1 MTIQRIAPIIM
12 VLFLTLFGLQGLGGA
27 EEPAELTG
35 GEILVQVDRN
45 LRPESYEMYR
55 KLINIEPD
63 GSKKEFVLYTVKKG
77 HDKMVALFLDPP
89 SEKGRSTLR
98 LGDNMWLYI
107 PDVGKPI
114 RITNLQSVVGG
125 IFNNSDIMQLDFSVE
140 YEATILTDESDGD
153 TYVLQL
159 DAKNDTVAYDMMKMW
174 VCAETLFPTKIEAHA
189 SSGMLIKTL
198 YYKEVKDFGDGI
210 VRPSVIETD
219 SPLHKGYKS
228 VIIFANVK
236 AREFDDEVFTLDYM
250 SRVEELR

>member
-1 MTIQRIAPIIM
+1 MTVQRIALIIA
-12 VLFLTLFGLQGLGGA
+12 VLFLPVFNLQGLTQNEA
-27 EEPAELTG
+27 SEEPDG
-35 GEILVQVDRN
+35 DEILVQVDRN

-77 HDKMVALFLDPP
+77 HDKMIALFLDPP

-98 LGDNMWLYI
+98 LEDNMWLYI

-114 RITNLQSVVGG
+114 RITSLQSVVGG

-140 YEATILTDESDGD
+140 YDATILADESEED
-153 TYVLQL
+153 THVLQMK
-159 DAKNDTVAYDMMKMW
+159 AKKDTVAYDVMKMW
-174 VCAETLFPTKIEAHA
+174 VSAETLFPDKIEAYA

-198 YYKEVKDFGDGI
+198 YYKEVIDFGDGI